1 MNLTPQSTVT
11 SKRVRKVSEMTIESG
26 WVHSCDIPQKPSQVF
41 LYRVLDADTPTAQI
55 FLHGY
60 LKL

>member
-41 LYRVLDADTPTAQI
+41 FIQSI
-55 FLHGY
+55 GC
-60 LKL
+60 